1 MVNILLDYSDI
12 NSPWLFDTLK
22 NYIKPYHKVAIIA
35 FSFRDERVKN
45 LMDWNTLYG
54 KNGSKYYGGLVDTLM
69 AYGIDEDNIKFL
81 NYFSDTKETA
91 AETIKSA
98 DILYFL
104 GGLPDKMYERLQEF
118 DLLDVI
124 MAHEGIVMGYS
135 AGAVI
140 QLAEYHLSP
149 DEDYP
154 TFGYYEGLPM
164 LRDFY
169 VEVHYENTD
178 VQNAAIA
185 SVLKEKKKTV
195 YAFSLGKGAM
205 IVERG
210 EIHLLGDVKTFKP

>member
-22 NYIKPYHKVAIIA
+22 NYIKPHHKVAIIA

-205 IVERG
+205 IVENG
-210 EIHLLGDVKTFKP
+210 ESHLLGDVKTFKP

>member
-22 NYIKPYHKVAIIA
+22 NYIKPHHKVAIIA

-81 NYFSDTKETA
+81 NYFTDTEETA

-210 EIHLLGDVKTFKP
+210 EIRLLGDVKTFKP

>member
-22 NYIKPYHKVAIIA
+22 NYIKPHHKVAIIA

-45 LMDWNTLYG
+45 LMDWNALYG
-54 KNGSKYYGGLVDTLM
+54 KNGGKYYGGLVDTLM
-69 AYGIDEDNIKFL
+69 AYGMDEDNIKFL
-81 NYFSDTKETA
+81 NYFTDTKETA

-135 AGAVI
+135 AGSVI

-205 IVERG
+205 IVECG